1 MGVRYGDLE
10 EVMNE
15 VYEEIIALYPSE
27 KLASLVQ
34 TALETDIVI
43 PQQQY
48 HHVTLNEYKEA
59 TDWKDKLRMLKEFPT
74 PTLQDID
81 LLDEALQED
90 KAPLRRQAIV
100 LIGMIEEKKFCHT
113 YIKACVI
120 RIHVRRTGDC
130 LSDLGFKE
138 ALPEMENAL
147 NDPQK
152 LYVGERYVP
161 I

>member
-1 MGVRYGDLE
+1 
-10 EVMNE
+10 
-15 VYEEIIALYPSE
+15 
-27 KLASLVQ
+27 
-34 TALETDIVI
+34 
-43 PQQQY
+43 
-48 HHVTLNEYKEA
+48 
-59 TDWKDKLRMLKEFPT
+59 MLKEFPT

-100 LIGMIEEKKFCHT
+100 LIGMIEKKFHT
-113 YIKACVI
+113 YIKGLRDKNPVDAL
-120 RIHVRRTGDC
+120 GDC

-152 LYVGERYVP
+152 LYVGGYVP

>member
-1 MGVRYGDLE
+1 MEQCCVLRKWQDLGVRYGDLE

-90 KAPLRRQAIV
+90 KSTPKTTSYSINR
-100 LIGMIEEKKFCHT
+100 H
-113 YIKACVI
+113 
-120 RIHVRRTGDC
+120 D
-130 LSDLGFKE
+130 
-138 ALPEMENAL
+138 
-147 NDPQK
+147 
-152 LYVGERYVP
+152 
-161 I
+161 